1 MIRDSYCLL
10 SILLFIISNIIL
22 ILSVTEEASL
32 TRKAFNDPA
41 QWYALN
47 PDYLQELWIERGN
60 ARFYQNNMA
69 IFNALAWFSLVMPVC
84 ETAYHLSEGGKR
96 MFGLHIS
103 IAALALGGS
112 MSELL
117 GHLMTIGF
125 NNAVKWVV
133 SRFNLDN
140 WGVSETGVDGMGWRV
155 VEVLQVMGNGTKYNV
170 LFLNYLYKI

>member
-1 MIRDSYCLL
+1 M
-10 SILLFIISNIIL
+10 
-22 ILSVTEEASL
+22 
-32 TRKAFNDPA
+32 
-41 QWYALN
+41 
-47 PDYLQELWIERGN
+47 G
-60 ARFYQNNMA
+60 
-69 IFNALAWFSLVMPVC
+69 
-84 ETAYHLSEGGKR
+84 GGKR

-155 VEVLQVMGNGTKYNV
+155 VEVLQVMGNGIV
-170 LFLNYLYKI
+170 LWVDAFEWVALALITLFIALSIRSDAKEGSVFTPYFSGLSVVVALASFF